1 VLAELHSSLFSH
13 GEAHPKALVAGL
25 NTLKNSD
32 LRSMLSL
39 VRAPTLVIAGQ
50 YDRVTLPAASRAM
63 ADALPNARYFEFRRA
78 AHAPFLS
85 HTTQFTALVTEFL
98 SGGNEEASAA
108 ERILTTAGLAAANPP
123 LAEEVTRKRSQAS
136 G

>member
-1 VLAELHSSLFSH
+1 
-13 GEAHPKALVAGL
+13 
-25 NTLKNSD
+25 
-32 LRSMLSL
+32 
-39 VRAPTLVIAGQ
+39 
-50 YDRVTLPAASRAM
+50 
-63 ADALPNARYFEFRRA
+63 
-78 AHAPFLS
+78 
-85 HTTQFTALVTEFL
+85 VTEFL